1 MCISTNQ
8 IIGFTIPIFHPGKR
22 SYVAFSA
29 LDPAEGVMKRVRYYV
44 SNKLSTKEQI
54 KRAQLLIKELL
65 AKLNAGWNPFANPE
79 TNRGYL
85 LIKDVLENYVKY
97 IEKSLRKKSYENYK
111 SRVKVMQE
119 YINSTSIP
127 IRCVYQID
135 EAFMND
141 FLDWLVLDREV
152 SPRTRNNY
160 RLWLSSFADYL
171 VKRKYIA
178 SNPVPNIENMKEGKK
193 RRQPLTKEMLE
204 RLKAEAKE
212 KDPHFYL
219 ACLMMYY
226 TFIRPTEMSYI
237 KIGDI
242 SIKEQT
248 ILVRAEN
255 AKNKKDG
262 YVALHDSLIKEMVAV
277 GTFNYPSHYYLFGKK
292 FKPAESRAGADQFN
306 KTFAKYR
313 KLFRWKSEY
322 MFYSLKD
329 SGIRDL
335 ANASGIVIARDQA
348 RHSDISVT
356 NRYLQGKEKV
366 HEEAKHFKG
375 EL

>member
-1 MCISTNQ
+1 MCASANK
-8 IIGFTIPIFHPGKR
+8 IIGFTIPMFHPGKR

-44 SNKLSTKEQI
+44 SNNVSEKEQI
-54 KRAQLLIKELL
+54 KRAQLLMKELL
-65 AKLNAGWNPFANPE
+65 AKLSAGWNPFANPE
-79 TNRGYL
+79 TNRVYH

-119 YINSTSIP
+119 YIESTSIP

-178 SNPVPNIENMKEGKK
+178 TNPVPNIDNMKEDKK

-204 RLKAEAKE
+204 RLSAITKE
-212 KDPHFYL
+212 EDPYFHL
-219 ACLMMYY
+219 ACMMMYY

-248 ILVRAEN
+248 IKVSAEHS
-255 AKNKKDG
+255 KNKKDG
-262 YVALHDSLIKEMVAV
+262 YVALHDALIKEMIAL
-277 GTFNYPSHYYLFGKK
+277 GTFNYPSNYYLFSKK
-292 FKPAESRAGADQFN
+292 FRPSERRAGADQYN
-306 KTFAKYR
+306 KTFAKFR
-313 KLFRWKSEY
+313 KKLKWKSEY
-322 MFYSLKD
+322 VFYSLKD

-335 ANASGIVIARDQA
+335 ANAEGIVIARDQA

-356 NRYLQGKEKV
+356 NRYLEGKEKV